1 MPPTAASLAR
11 GLFVNGV
18 FNNLGYVVMLS
29 AAKSILP
36 QASVAYVLLFDDTPA
51 LLAQVRVDGRG
62 VTRQAGI
69 FGFRAFFGCTRVNVP
84 FAASS
89 PAPRTHSLS
98 GGAPRCDRASP
109 VFSPCALS
117 EKEDETV
124 RDVWH
129 PIAGAESISH
139 M

>member
-62 VTRQAGI
+62 VIGLRFLLIA
-69 FGFRAFFGCTRVNVP
+69 CP
-84 FAASS
+84 LL
-89 PAPRTHSLS
+89 PRFTLYSL
-98 GGAPRCDRASP
+98 
-109 VFSPCALS
+109 LS
-117 EKEDETV
+117 FV
-124 RDVWH
+124 L
-129 PIAGAESISH
+129 
-139 M
+139 